1 MDCKRAIVVCIENIL
16 PKEDEIMQATMS
28 TTKFGNKT
36 WKLHG
41 VFHRTDG
48 PAIEWQNGNKYW
60 YLNGLQHRTDG
71 PAVERLNWRNN
82 TWWLNDRVFSFD
94 AWLEANTELT
104 DEQQV
109 MLKLQY
115 G

>member
-1 MDCKRAIVVCIENIL
+1 MDN
-16 PKEDEIMQATMS
+16 IMQATMRVDADGD
-28 TTKFGNKT
+28 KIWRLPCGR
-36 WKLHG
+36 W
-41 VFHRTDG
+41 HREDG
-48 PAIEWQNGNKYW
+48 PAIEWKNGDKFW
-60 YLNGLQHRTDG
+60 YLNDKLHRTDG
-71 PAVERLNWRNN
+71 PAVVRSNWRNN